1 MKTDDL
7 VNRIE
12 MLEEQV
18 SLHHQ
23 LISTLSLLTI
33 ETLAMFDDEE
43 KVNSVLDKF
52 HKSLDKLVDDENV
65 DTSIVSRDIKSAVIQ
80 YWQNTDPKKRT
91 SH

>member
-18 SLHHQ
+18 TLHEQ

-43 KVNSVLDKF
+43 KVNSVLDRF
-52 HKSLDKLVDDENV
+52 NKSLDKLVDDDRV
-65 DTSIVSRDIKSAVIQ
+65 DTSSVSRDIKTAVTQ
-80 YWQNTDPKKRT
+80 YWENTDPKKRT